1 MIRKGPLY
9 LENDSHV
16 IEKGKETTAHQFKLP
31 PSVRNHAKKIDDS
44 LAGIKICDPAIGSGA
59 FPVGML
65 HEIVNTRLVLE
76 PYTKNGLTAYDYK
89 RHAIHESLYGVD
101 YDASAID
108 IARLRLW
115 LSLVVDEEDYTSI
128 KALPNL
134 DYKIIQG
141 NSLIGLDERYRPAW
155 LSTIEALK
163 EDFYQCKDPNEKI
176 RLKDEI
182 NKKLYGHLKSS
193 KSHSGFYSKSASGY
207 KIDFDFKLFFSEVWA
222 QNDGF
227 DIVIGNPPYVQIQNF
242 SGQQIQK
249 DLEKQNYETFA
260 KTGDIYC
267 LFYEKGYRLLK
278 KGGGLCFI
286 TSNKWMKANYG
297 ERLRQFFNKKTDISI
312 LIDFGDSPIFTEAVT
327 YTNILLFCKQKSH
340 IHPPAWDLT
349 KVFKVH
355 SSLNKL
361 LSENS
366 PGCILTTKDS
376 FVIASKEMAD
386 IKIRIETSGMPLK
399 DLASSINYGMKT
411 GFNEAFILDGRTKD
425 RLISEDPKNEEIL
438 KPILRGR
445 DIKRYHASFADLW
458 LINSHN
464 GYNGAPAV
472 NLDDYPSV
480 KQHLEAI
487 EQKRIAGGL
496 GKSAIK
502 AKGLFNRDDQGKTP
516 YNLRSCAYIPDFYK
530 EKIIWLEMSPRPNFT
545 YSSTEMFV
553 LNTSYILTG
562 DNLLSLLA
570 MLNSSIMDFYFA
582 LISSDVRGKT
592 RRYIKQYVE
601 KIPIHKNISKISSS
615 LSALSSYLLYLS
627 NTENGLFYSYF
638 EQLIDGLA
646 YELYFPDELK
656 TAGKE
661 IFSHVGKLVPVSDQM
676 TEEKKLAVIQK
687 EFDRLYN
694 PAHPVRNHLETLDS
708 VSIVRIIQKELKR

>member
-1 MIRKGPLY
+1 
-9 LENDSHV
+9 
-16 IEKGKETTAHQFKLP
+16 
-31 PSVRNHAKKIDDS
+31 
-44 LAGIKICDPAIGSGA
+44 
-59 FPVGML
+59 
-65 HEIVNTRLVLE
+65 
-76 PYTKNGLTAYDYK
+76 
-89 RHAIHESLYGVD
+89 
-101 YDASAID
+101 
-108 IARLRLW
+108 
-115 LSLVVDEEDYTSI
+115 
-128 KALPNL
+128 
-134 DYKIIQG
+134 
-141 NSLIGLDERYRPAW
+141 
-155 LSTIEALK
+155 
-163 EDFYQCKDPNEKI
+163 
-176 RLKDEI
+176 
-182 NKKLYGHLKSS
+182 
-193 KSHSGFYSKSASGY
+193 
-207 KIDFDFKLFFSEVWA
+207 
-222 QNDGF
+222 
-227 DIVIGNPPYVQIQNF
+227 
-242 SGQQIQK
+242 
-249 DLEKQNYETFA
+249 
-260 KTGDIYC
+260 
-267 LFYEKGYRLLK
+267 
-278 KGGGLCFI
+278 
-286 TSNKWMKANYG
+286 
-297 ERLRQFFNKKTDISI
+297 